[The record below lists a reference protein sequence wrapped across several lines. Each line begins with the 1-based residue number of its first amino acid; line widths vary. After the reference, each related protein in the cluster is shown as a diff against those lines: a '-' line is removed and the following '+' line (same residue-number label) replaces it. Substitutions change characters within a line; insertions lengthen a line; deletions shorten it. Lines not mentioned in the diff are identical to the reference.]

1 MKNIEYLSPEELRK
15 YKVKKVFSAILKYV
29 FLIGFAIFILVP
41 FYWMLIGSVKGDYE
55 TFQIM
60 TPTFFP
66 RYGFYFSNYA
76 EVFRVVPNFARYFGN
91 TLIVGFFTTVGTL
104 ITTILAAFAFSR
116 LRFKGRDLIFG
127 IMLMTM
133 MIPGE
138 MLIITNFI
146 NVSRWGWINTYVVLI
161 LPFTASV
168 FYTYFMRQA
177 FLQIPNEL
185 YYAAKVDGVSDF
197 KYLTRVMLPMA
208 KATVTT
214 VTILGMMGAWNAFIW
229 PNLVTRADN
238 MRLVTNGIME
248 AFKSETAT
256 LINLQMA
263 ATMMVTVP
271 ILVAFLVFKKY
282 IMRGVSRSG
291 IKG

>member
-1 MKNIEYLSPEELRK
+1 MKHIDYLSPEELKKFKRK
-15 YKVKKVFSAILKYV
+15 KAVMAVLKYI
-29 FLIGFAIFILVP
+29 FLVGFALFILVP
-41 FYWMLIGSVKGDYE
+41 FYWMLIGSVKGEYE
-55 TFQIM
+55 TFQILK
-60 TPTFFP
+60 PTFFP

-91 TLIVGFFTTVGTL
+91 TLIVGFFTTLGTL
-104 ITTILAAFAFSR
+104 VTTILAAFAFSR
-116 LRFKGRDLIFG
+116 LRFKGRELIFG

-146 NVSRWGWINTYVVLI
+146 NVSRWGWINSYVALI
-161 LPFTASV
+161 LPFSASV
-168 FYTYFMRQA
+168 FYIFFMRQA

-185 YYAAKVDGVSDF
+185 YYAAKVDGVSDI

-214 VTILGMMGAWNAFIW
+214 VTILGMMGAWNAYIW
-229 PNLVTRADN
+229 PNLITRQDN

-248 AFKSETAT
+248 AFKSETLT

-263 ATMMVTVP
+263 ATVMVTVP
-271 ILVAFLVFKKY
+271 ILIAFLTFKKY